1 MSLERGGG
9 SRDGSEGSVGDARA
23 EGEVEGGGGGV
34 AREHGRA
41 AERDGAVGGGW
52 SGRPTCQR
60 VSRRVKEKNMKSEI

>member
-41 AERDGAVGGGW
+41 AERDGAVGGGRREADGAGGPLV
-52 SGRPTCQR
+52 SG
-60 VSRRVKEKNMKSEI
+60 SAGG

>member
-41 AERDGAVGGGW
+41 AERDGAVGGGRRMEREAHL
-52 SGRPTCQR
+52 SAGQR
-60 VSRRVKEKNMKSEI
+60 EGKGKKYEE